1 MIEKFAELEKQATE
15 IIGHLVNDDRSGF
28 KIAFDEGAGD
38 VVRTVV
44 REGAISEAILP
55 VKTLDGNSKGM
66 QKYTDRDGFYYIED
80 IESDG
85 VAFETSFRAEAKPT
99 FVDGKRYTIDIGKIR
114 SEKKKKPQIELMVA
128 SKLVD
133 MIKTNNANAI
143 LRQQDG
149 LFMEALYAASTAGV
163 WNVPH
168 NIEGNWSSGITRTD
182 LINLMNLIAGQ
193 ELVSTKWLG
202 SQIAWNTM
210 LGVDGQD
217 VGDLAGEVWTDGYRE
232 KKLFKMPFVST
243 IKGNLNRPVYVK
255 YLSAGTSTLTIAA
268 VANGT
273 HNVKD
278 NAGTQIQDIINSG
291 EVQVG
296 DQFYAVDGE
305 NGQVVEVKASS
316 LEVYPTDGLFDNSST
331 ATVGWWVENNGQFF
345 DFTLANGQKWTKI
358 YQLVEA
364 SFLGKIIKVGTDQMW
379 SKWEEDIFEWSS
391 WRQVGMGFG
400 DIRGIAQLNLRL
412 T

>member
-1 MIEKFAELEKQATE
+1 MIEKFAELEKQASE
-15 IIGHLVNDDRSGF
+15 IIGHLINDDRTAF
-28 KIAFDEGAGD
+28 KVGFDEGAGN
-38 VVRTVV
+38 VVRTIV

-55 VKTLDGNSKGM
+55 VKTVDANSPGV
-66 QKYTDRDGFYYIED
+66 QKYTDREGLYYIED

-85 VAFETSFRAEAKPT
+85 VAYETSFRAEAKPT

-114 SEKKKKPQIELMVA
+114 SEKKKKPQIELLVA

-143 LRQQDG
+143 LRKQDS
-149 LFMEALYAASTAGV
+149 LFMEACYAASTAGI
-163 WNVPH
+163 WGTPH
-168 NIEGNWSSGITRTD
+168 NIEGNWSSGISRVD
-182 LINLMNLIAGQ
+182 LINLINLIAGQ
-193 ELVSTKWLG
+193 ELVSFRWLG

-217 VGDLAGEVWTDGYRE
+217 VGDLAGEIWTDGYRE
-232 KKLFKMPFVST
+232 KKLFKMPFIST
-243 IKGNLNRPVYVK
+243 IKGNLSRPIYVK

-268 VANGT
+268 VSGGT

-316 LEVYPTDGLFDNSST
+316 LEVFPTDGLFDENST
-331 ATVGWWVENNGQFF
+331 ATVGWWVENNGKFF
-345 DFTLANGQKWTKI
+345 DFTLATGQQWTKI
-358 YQLVEA
+358 YQLVEP
-364 SFLGKIIKVGTDQMW
+364 SFLGKIIKIGTDQMW

-391 WRQVGMGFG
+391 WRQVGLGFG
-400 DIRGIAQLNLRL
+400 DIRGMVQLNLRL